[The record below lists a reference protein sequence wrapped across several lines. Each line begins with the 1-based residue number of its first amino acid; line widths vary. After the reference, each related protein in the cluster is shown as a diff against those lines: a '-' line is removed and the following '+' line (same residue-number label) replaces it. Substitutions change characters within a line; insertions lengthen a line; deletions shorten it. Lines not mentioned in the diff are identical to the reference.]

1 MCFTMAGPA
10 LAQSSLPTEAFFQNS
25 AFSNA
30 TLSPDGRNIAMTV
43 AAKGGHVMLAVMDV
57 ETRATRVLV
66 NVNSDVGAFRWVND
80 RRLAFSMQDRDIAVG
95 ENYGGGGIFA
105 INIDGTEPRE
115 LATRKKPGDGDV
127 VKFVKDVMPWHTRIL
142 PDVGKQDSDV
152 IYVFQALRFRE
163 EGVTIA
169 LFRLD
174 TRTGKS
180 EVVKRVAVGKT
191 VGWMLDQNGE
201 PRISMVREGARSQMH
216 YLDPATNEWRKLAQ
230 TDASEAAGLTP
241 FRFGPDGTFYVVSRQ
256 GKDKTALYTYDLKQN
271 ALNPKAVVAL
281 ADYDFNGALV
291 TRNEHLAGFR
301 YLVDAP
307 GTLWLDE
314 EAKAIQAAVDKQLP
328 ATNNQ
333 LSFARRATTPVILVH
348 ASSDAQPMQTW
359 LYNTE
364 SGKLDLLGETRPD
377 IDARRMARV
386 AMVRYKA
393 RDGLDIPAYITQPA
407 GGVRKNLPLVVLVH
421 GGPWARGGRGG
432 WEPQA
437 QFLASRGYAVLE
449 PEFRG
454 SSGFG
459 LKHLRAGFKQWGL
472 KMQDDVADGAKWA
485 IAQGIAD
492 PQRICIAGASY
503 GGYAALMGL
512 IKDADI
518 FKCGISWAGVT
529 DINLMYSVQ
538 WSDIDDV
545 SKRYSMPIM
554 IGDQD
559 QDAAQ
564 LKATSPLENAARLK
578 QPLLLAYGGSDR
590 RVPLVHGTK
599 FRDAVKQTNPDVEWV
614 EYPEEG
620 HGWTLLATSVDF
632 WNRVEKFLNKNIG
645 R

>member
-1 MCFTMAGPA
+1 
-10 LAQSSLPTEAFFQNS
+10 
-25 AFSNA
+25 
-30 TLSPDGRNIAMTV
+30 
-43 AAKGGHVMLAVMDV
+43 
-57 ETRATRVLV
+57 
-66 NVNSDVGAFRWVND
+66 
-80 RRLAFSMQDRDIAVG
+80 
-95 ENYGGGGIFA
+95 
-105 INIDGTEPRE
+105 
-115 LATRKKPGDGDV
+115 
-127 VKFVKDVMPWHTRIL
+127 
-142 PDVGKQDSDV
+142 
-152 IYVFQALRFRE
+152 
-163 EGVTIA
+163 
-169 LFRLD
+169 
-174 TRTGKS
+174 
-180 EVVKRVAVGKT
+180 
-191 VGWMLDQNGE
+191 
-201 PRISMVREGARSQMH
+201 
-216 YLDPATNEWRKLAQ
+216 
-230 TDASEAAGLTP
+230 
-241 FRFGPDGTFYVVSRQ
+241 
-256 GKDKTALYTYDLKQN
+256 
-271 ALNPKAVVAL
+271 
-281 ADYDFNGALV
+281 
-291 TRNEHLAGFR
+291 
-301 YLVDAP
+301 
-307 GTLWLDE
+307 
-314 EAKAIQAAVDKQLP
+314 
-328 ATNNQ
+328 
-333 LSFARRATTPVILVH
+333 
-348 ASSDAQPMQTW
+348 
-359 LYNTE
+359 
-364 SGKLDLLGETRPD
+364 
-377 IDARRMARV
+377 
-386 AMVRYKA
+386 
-393 RDGLDIPAYITQPA
+393 
-407 GGVRKNLPLVVLVH
+407 VLVH